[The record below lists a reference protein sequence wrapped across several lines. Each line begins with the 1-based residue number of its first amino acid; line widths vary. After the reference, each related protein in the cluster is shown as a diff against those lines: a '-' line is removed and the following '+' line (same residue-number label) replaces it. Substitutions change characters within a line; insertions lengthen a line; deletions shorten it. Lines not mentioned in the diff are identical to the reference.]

1 MNQKT
6 LSLLETGLSI
16 LLYSQKYQ
24 NIYRNVAQIVGVAF
38 FGLILAACNNLNIH
52 QIDQDN
58 HENLKKISVADVG
71 SREGQ
76 IYARE
81 LKKKLHISGESNPA
95 YVLKSTIET
104 SSSATLSVQG
114 TASSLKKM
122 SMTTIFQLN
131 DLETGKTLFADTVSG
146 DATLGAVSS
155 FYAQDKSETHAR
167 ERLAILLAQR
177 VGHRLQLYFLEQ
189 KP

>member
-1 MNQKT
+1 MWLSSQNYQKF
-6 LSLLETGLSI
+6 
-16 LLYSQKYQ
+16 YS
-24 NIYRNVAQIVGVAF
+24 NIVRLISVAF
-38 FGLILAACNNLNIH
+38 FGFILVACNDLNFH
-52 QIDQDN
+52 QLDQDN
-58 HENLKKISVADVG
+58 QESLKKISVADVG

-81 LKKKLHISGESNPA
+81 LRKKLHIGGKSSEA

-122 SMTTIFQLN
+122 SMTTTFQLD
-131 DLETGKTLFADTVSG
+131 DLESGKTLFADTVSG
-146 DATLGAVSS
+146 NATLGAVSS
-155 FYAQDKSETHAR
+155 FYGQDKSESHVR

-177 VGHRLQLYFLEQ
+177 VGHRLQLYFLEHKQ
-189 KP
+189 

>member
-1 MNQKT
+1 M
-6 LSLLETGLSI
+6 

-24 NIYRNVAQIVGVAF
+24 NIYCNVVQLISLAF
-38 FGLILAACNNLNIH
+38 FGLILAACNNLTIH
-52 QIDQDN
+52 QLAQGN
-58 HENLKKISVADVG
+58 QESLKKISVADIE

-81 LKKKLHISGESNPA
+81 LRKKLHIGGKSNEA

-122 SMTTIFQLN
+122 SMTTTFQLN
-131 DLETGKTLFADTVSG
+131 DLETGKTLFTDTVSG

-177 VGHRLQLYFLEQ
+177 VGHRLQLYFLKQE
-189 KP
+189 P